1 MSELLDLKEQEVHI
15 LIGCADARDLN
26 QIQIDSIL
34 EEVEQF
40 REKNIDVDF
49 HVLRCAGSFITPD
62 VVMDIKRTI
71 ENNQRMTSGHYKI
84 TRYYVHI
91 QTHGH
96 LEGTEKNYISH
107 LYDINIVPNSPLNCG
122 MLDATT
128 VGIELEKLL
137 IEEHL
142 EVKTPYSTFK
152 IQNEL
157 DLIRLLKEVYAYE
170 GHLAGDWI
178 KSIDKLRTHPREQ
191 KSKLEKAIRQ
201 DSELNRLGIKITA
214 GIQDYSV
221 HALIRLDGGEPAVPF
236 WDEVQYNIRRKCY
249 DHRAELLRQAEKQ
262 MPLAG
267 LLCMSD
273 PRRTLRVLAAK
284 YYFKIKGIQTSSS
297 YLPNTIFNI
306 SGSGFD
312 LPESPFGPYDIAGF
326 FYAVKFLKLTDHLI
340 MGYDKAQTNRMM
352 QKIKNDPIMNL
363 IVNKFEV
370 NLIPINN
377 KELEGE

>member
-1 MSELLDLKEQEVHI
+1 MSELVDLKEQEVHI

-34 EEVEQF
+34 EEIEQF
-40 REKNIDVDF
+40 RKKNIDVDF

-71 ENNQRMTSGHYKI
+71 EENQRMTSGHYKK

-96 LEGTEKNYISH
+96 LDGGSDKNYISH

-142 EVKTPYSTFK
+142 EIKTPYSTFN
-152 IQNEL
+152 IQDEL
-157 DLIRLLKEVYAYE
+157 DLVRLLKEIYAYE

-191 KSKLEKAIRQ
+191 KSKLEKAIKQ

-214 GIQDYSV
+214 GIQDYSI
-221 HALIRLDGGEPAVPF
+221 HALIRLDGGDPIVPF
-236 WDEVQYNIRRKCY
+236 WDEVQYNIRNRCF
-249 DHRAELLRQAEKQ
+249 DHRTELLRQAEKQ

-273 PRRTLRVLAAK
+273 PRRTSRVLAAQ
-284 YYFKIKGIQTSSS
+284 YYFKIKGIHSGSS

-326 FYAVKFLKLTDHLI
+326 FYAVKFLKLTDQII
-340 MGYDKAQTNRMM
+340 MGYDKAQTNRMV

-370 NLIPINN
+370 NLISVNQ
-377 KELEGE
+377 KDMEV